1 MSTTTTPHPADH
13 RPVRTH
19 VPVTQP
25 WRFPAILGLS
35 ILFGLPAIGQMAT
48 ADPDALVRAGLRYLA
63 GFALAWLGVAA
74 IGRLVDGYAA
84 HNQRLADEQAA
95 AIAEAARAESDLH
108 DAVVLAGDA
117 TADLS
122 SPAAMS

>member
-1 MSTTTTPHPADH
+1 MSSTHHPH
-13 RPVRTH
+13 RPMRTTVH
-19 VPVTQP
+19 VTQP
-25 WRFPAILGLS
+25 WRFPAILALS
-35 ILFGLPAIGQMAT
+35 VLFGLPALGQMAST
-48 ADPDALVRAGLRYLA
+48 DPDALVRAGLRYLA

-84 HNQRLADEQAA
+84 HNLRLAMEQAA
-95 AIAEAARAESDLH
+95 AIEEAARAESALH
-108 DAVVLAGDA
+108 DAVLLAEDA